1 MKKVRI
7 DEFLEANFNIGTVDE
22 IGRIIMAGKVLN
34 NNQPIYKPS
43 ELIRPDKADIRFKNI
58 KPFVS
63 RGGLKLKHAI
73 ESFNISLDGKV
84 MIDIGSSTGGF
95 TDCALQNG
103 ASLIYA
109 VDVGTNQLDYK
120 LRIHPDV
127 IVKEQTNFKS
137 TAGGDFKPLPDMMTI
152 DVSFTSIVPILR
164 HISELFDHPF
174 EIIAL
179 IKPQFESFLEER
191 EEHGIIT
198 SLETHKN
205 VIDRVIKECDD
216 LNLHSEAIVKSK
228 VKGTKGNQE
237 YLLYLTHD
245 KSIKKYITDE
255 DIQSIL

>member
-22 IGRIIMAGKVLN
+22 IGRLIMAGKVLN
-34 NNQPIYKPS
+34 NNHPVYKPS
-43 ELIRPDKADIRFKNI
+43 EKIRPDKANIRFKNI

-63 RGGLKLKHAI
+63 RGGLKLKQAI
-73 ESFNISLDGKV
+73 ECFNIEMEKKV

-103 ASLIYA
+103 AALIYA

-120 LRIHPDV
+120 LRIRPDI
-127 IVKEQTNFKS
+127 IVKEQTNFKNTVS
-137 TAGGDFKPLPDMMTI
+137 TDFNHSPDMVTI

-164 HISELFDHPF
+164 HINELFDHSF
-174 EIIAL
+174 EIVAL

-198 SLETHKN
+198 SLKTRRDVVE
-205 VIDRVIKECDD
+205 RVIKECKN
-216 LNLHSEAIVKSK
+216 LNFHPEGISRSK

-245 KSIKKYITDE
+245 KNIKNNITEE